1 MYLSEILNMFTNGV
15 YLKNKKVKNN
25 FFVNFVETNTT
36 DFQKQ
41 QKALNEFRN
50 SIAHCDVK
58 KYTKE
63 RKRFIKGLVYF
74 ESILNCNPVISIS
87 FMKQITLA
95 KKLSV
100 WDILTFI
107 YNTDKTYFNDD
118 KFIILLFDDIALING
133 YTFASLPQR
142 WSIIRQK
149 FELLKKVKENKQIES
164 LIHDNHNQMNLDI

>member
-1 MYLSEILNMFTNGV
+1 
-15 YLKNKKVKNN
+15 
-25 FFVNFVETNTT
+25 
-36 DFQKQ
+36 
-41 QKALNEFRN
+41 
-50 SIAHCDVK
+50 
-58 KYTKE
+58 
-63 RKRFIKGLVYF
+63 
-74 ESILNCNPVISIS
+74 
-87 FMKQITLA
+87 MKQITLA

-118 KFIILLFDDIALING
+118 KFLILLFDDIALING

-149 FELLKKVKENKQIES
+149 FELLKKVKENKHIES